1 MKKEI
6 NAGIIGLGMGVHHL
20 RNYTNTRA
28 NVLAICDVNEERL
41 AKVKADY
48 GIPHAFT
55 SVEKMLEMKELDV
68 VSVALPNYLHCPISV
83 MASQAGKHVMCEKPM
98 AMNAREGRKMAL
110 AAKESGMKFMMH
122 FNSRFSP
129 EAQILKEYADS
140 GILGDVYYARSVWN
154 RRRGMP
160 GLGGWF
166 TTRKF
171 SGGGPL
177 IDLGVHRLDLAL
189 WLMGNH
195 NAVSVSGFTHDKL
208 AQDLACAAGKTTDI
222 EDFAAGFV
230 RLDNGAVL
238 ALEASWATN
247 TERSEEMS
255 TTVLGSK
262 GSLYQ
267 GNVGESYVMEAKVFV
282 SRYGCVEVVSPKGY
296 QPKYASAQQHFVD
309 CIIDNKEPL
318 ATAEHGVRVMEIL
331 DALYESAIKG
341 HAVKV
346 RKQALA

>member
-1 MKKEI
+1 MKKEL
-6 NAGIIGLGMGVHHL
+6 NAGVIGLGMGTHHI
-20 RNYTNTRA
+20 RCFMNSRA
-28 NVLAICDVNEERL
+28 NVYAVCDLDEARL
-41 AKVKADY
+41 AKAKAEFN
-48 GIPHAFT
+48 IPHTFT
-55 SVEKMLEMKELDV
+55 SIDEMLELKELDL
-68 VSVALPNYLHCPISV
+68 VSVALPNYLHCPVSIK
-83 MASQAGKHVMCEKPM
+83 ALQAGKHVMCEKPM

-110 AAKESGMKFMMH
+110 ATKQSGKMFMMH
-122 FNSRFSP
+122 FNSRFSN
-129 EAQILKEYADS
+129 EAQVLKEYADS
-140 GILGDVYYARSVWN
+140 GILGDVYYARTVWN

-166 TTRKF
+166 TTKKL

-189 WLMGNH
+189 WLMGNPG
-195 NAVSVSGFTHDKL
+195 ATSVSGFTHDKL

-247 TERSEEMS
+247 TEKGEEM
-255 TTVLGSK
+255 TTTILGTK

-267 GNVGESYVMEAKVFV
+267 GNQGEGYSMEAKVFV
-282 SRYGCVEVVSPKGY
+282 SRHGCVEVISPKGY
-296 QPKYASAQQHFVD
+296 VPKYASAQQHFVD
-309 CIIDNKEPL
+309 CIIDNKQPL

-331 DALYESAIKG
+331 DALYESAMKG
-341 HAVKV
+341 KEVKV
-346 RKQALA
+346 QRQEL